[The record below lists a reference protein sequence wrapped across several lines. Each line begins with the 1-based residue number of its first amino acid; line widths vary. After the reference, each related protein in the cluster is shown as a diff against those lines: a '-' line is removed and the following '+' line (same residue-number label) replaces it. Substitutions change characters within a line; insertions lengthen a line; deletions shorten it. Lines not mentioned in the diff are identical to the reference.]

1 MKNFT
6 LFIILTFLLTISG
19 KGFSQNNYVGE
30 IRMVGFNFAPV
41 GWAKCEGQI
50 LPIAQN
56 TALFSILGT
65 TYGGNG
71 QTTFALPD
79 LRGRAPMHA
88 GQGPGLSPVFLGEM
102 AGTATNTLTVNQIPS
117 HTHIVNAVTA
127 DGNQN
132 VPTGNLPANTKTL
145 DKEYSDANTNT
156 TMNATMIQPAGNNQP
171 VNNMQPYNSVT
182 FIIALQ
188 GVYPPH
194 N

>member
-1 MKNFT
+1 MKKIT
-6 LFIILTFLLTISG
+6 LFLVLAFLLSLG
-19 KGFSQNNYVGE
+19 EKGFSQNNYVGE

-50 LPIAQN
+50 LSIAQN
-56 TALFSILGT
+56 VALFSILGT

-79 LRGRAPMHA
+79 LRGKAPMHT
-88 GQGPGLSPVFLGEM
+88 GQGPGLQLRDLGET
-102 AGTATNTLTVNQIPS
+102 GGSETNTLLVTQIPS
-117 HTHIVNAVTA
+117 HSHIVNAVTA

-132 VPTGNLPANTKTL
+132 LPSGNLHANTKLL
-145 DKEYSDANTNT
+145 DKEYSDAAANT
-156 TMNATMIQPAGNNQP
+156 TMSSNMVQPAGNNQP
-171 VNNMQPYNSVT
+171 VNNMQPYTSVT
-182 FIIALQ
+182 YIIALQ